1 MKTKR
6 LIGMDAK
13 KVTKDFLNG
22 NLPIV
27 EYRRLFDEG
36 QELEAFLQKIVDD
49 IKTSEGMIEPYPFP
63 MDDGSVSLSNE
74 GIDRLLAPE
83 TDPGLEYGL
92 PPRYESVRQMLTYE
106 CRMITNNVRT
116 AAGASSFFNQVLL
129 LYWQIDKE
137 IKPTNQ
143 YREAYGF
150 ALEVIPTYLA
160 GGESEMYIQE
170 HILPLFPETMKK
182 AERKKAVKAKIKEV
196 FRSEKGY
203 PCWVQ
208 SSEWPIGKDGNPM
221 IYLGKGKK
229 SGEIYRWRFL
239 DESTGEIVIVEQ
251 CL

>member
-1 MKTKR
+1 
-6 LIGMDAK
+6 
-13 KVTKDFLNG
+13 
-22 NLPIV
+22 
-27 EYRRLFDEG
+27 
-36 QELEAFLQKIVDD
+36 
-49 IKTSEGMIEPYPFP
+49 
-63 MDDGSVSLSNE
+63 
-74 GIDRLLAPE
+74 
-83 TDPGLEYGL
+83 
-92 PPRYESVRQMLTYE
+92 
-106 CRMITNNVRT
+106 MITNNVRT

-129 LYWQIDKE
+129 LDWQIDKE

-208 SSEWPIGKDGNPM
+208 SSEWPIGKDGIPTT
-221 IYLGKGKK
+221 YLGKGKN
-229 SGEIYRWRFL
+229 SGGIYRWRFR